1 MKKLYIILFIAFAIN
16 FFTNAQTTGVDFSLN
31 DCNGVTQSLFKS
43 LDSGKVVIM
52 IYEHQCS
59 SCVTGSKYVQKVY
72 NSYYATNPNVEIM
85 YLDNGG
91 FNCASISSWIN
102 TNALAPG
109 NTIAYS
115 NTYNSPYGT
124 GMPVVVICGPYQH
137 KIYFNASGTL
147 LTADTV
153 HMHHAIDSALMQTT
167 LSVQSVKKNTD
178 NIQIYPNPVTNSSVN
193 INFTSSI
200 NQKIALEVID
210 LTGKSVYSS
219 NDITIYEGNNNIRL
233 SDANL
238 KNGVYFCRFKSTEG
252 ISVRKLIL
260 NK

>member
-59 SCVTGSKYVQKVY
+59 ACVTGSKYVQTVY

-85 YLDNGG
+85 YLDNGNN
-91 FNCASISSWIN
+91 NCASTSSWIS
-102 TNALAPG
+102 TNNLTPG
-109 NTIAYS
+109 IEFAYS
-115 NTYNSPYGT
+115 ANYSSPYGA
-124 GMPVVVICGPYQH
+124 GMPQIVICGPYLH
-137 KIYFNASGTL
+137 KIYFNAAGTL

-178 NIQIYPNPVTNSSVN
+178 NIQIYPNPVTNGSVN

-219 NDITIYEGNNNIRL
+219 NDITINEGNNNIRL

>member
-1 MKKLYIILFIAFAIN
+1 VIL
-16 FFTNAQTTGVDFSLN
+16 
-31 DCNGVTQSLFKS
+31 
-43 LDSGKVVIM
+43 
-52 IYEHQCS
+52 IYEHQCL
-59 SCVTGSKYVQKVY
+59 SCITGSKYVQKVY
-72 NSYYATNPNVEIM
+72 NSYYSTNPNVEIM

-91 FNCASISSWIN
+91 FNCASISSWIS
-102 TNALAPG
+102 TNALTPG
-109 NTIAYS
+109 VEIAYS
-115 NTYNSPYGT
+115 ALYTSPYGA
-124 GMPVVVICGPYQH
+124 GMPQIVICGPYLH
-137 KIYFNASGTL
+137 KIYFNAAGTI

-153 HMHHAIDSALMQTT
+153 HMHRAIDSALMQTP
-167 LSVQSVKKNTD
+167 LSVQDVKKNTD
-178 NIQIYPNPVTNSSVN
+178 NIQIYPNPVTNASVN

-219 NDITIYEGNNNIRL
+219 NDIAIREGDNNIRL
-233 SDANL
+233 SEANL